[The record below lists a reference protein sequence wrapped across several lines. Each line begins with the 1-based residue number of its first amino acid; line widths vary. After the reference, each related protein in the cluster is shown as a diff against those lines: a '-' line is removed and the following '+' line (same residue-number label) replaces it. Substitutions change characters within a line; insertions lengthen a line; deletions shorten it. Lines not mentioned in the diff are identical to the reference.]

1 MARDIPASADYII
14 VGGGIGGCV
23 LASRLRQGDPK
34 LSIVLFEAGPDSNG
48 HPLTTAPLDCFAAHY
63 SDIDYAYNT
72 TPQPHLNGRS
82 CYGAG
87 GKVLSGGSAINY
99 GTWTR
104 GPSVDFDQ
112 WANKVQDP
120 SWNYEGLLPYFKKT
134 ETYMEGPEIQA
145 QQHGFDG
152 PVHLTSVSK
161 SDPNRKYPLSDA
173 VREAWSELG
182 VQPNSDIN
190 DGSPLGISEL
200 IESWRDGKRQCASQ
214 TYNLTGITII
224 CNTVVR
230 RVIVED
236 SAGRKIATGVE
247 LLDGHTISATKEV
260 IASCGTYRTP
270 QLLMLSGIGNA
281 AELKCHNIPVVVDA
295 PEVGRNLH
303 DHLAT
308 CIHWKLKCPE
318 LGLSIGTP
326 LWNDPAYL
334 KGLPTNW
341 FSMLHVP
348 DELLEKALHD
358 DGEPVAQHPL
368 LVPEKC
374 HIESFVTYAPAGT
387 RFANIDIPVDG
398 THITTPV
405 LGLTPTS
412 RGSITISSKDPLA
425 EPIIDTNY
433 YATESDRVIMR
444 FGIRAALRLLQETSH
459 GKSINVTQVAPE
471 GYPVLTSSSTDEEI
485 DARVARVGN
494 TFFHPAGTAAMGTVV
509 DTQLKVYGLERLRV
523 VDASVFPIPIAAH
536 YQAIVYAVAEKA
548 ADIILQS
555 S

>member
-1 MARDIPASADYII
+1 MAPDIPASADYII
-14 VGGGIGGCV
+14 VGGGIGGCA

-34 LSIVLFEAGPDSNG
+34 LSIVLLEAGPDSNG
-48 HPLTTAPLDCFAAHY
+48 HPLTTAPLACFAAHH
-63 SDIDYAYNT
+63 SDIDYAYST
-72 TPQPHLNGRS
+72 IPQPHLNGRS
-82 CYGAG
+82 CYAAG

-112 WANKVQDP
+112 WAIKVRDP
-120 SWNYEGLLPYFKKT
+120 SWNYRGLLPYFKKT
-134 ETYMEGPEIQA
+134 EKYMEGPGIQA
-145 QQHGFDG
+145 DQHGFDG
-152 PVHLTSVSK
+152 PIHLTSVSK

-173 VREAWSELG
+173 VSKAWSELG
-182 VQPNSDIN
+182 VQPNYDIN
-190 DGSPLGISEL
+190 DGSPLGLSEL
-200 IESWRDGKRQCASQ
+200 IENWRDGKRQCASQ
-214 TYNLTGITII
+214 AYNLTGVTVL

-230 RVIVED
+230 RIIIED
-236 SAGRKIATGVE
+236 SAGKRIATGVE
-247 LLDGHTISATKEV
+247 LLDGHNISAKKEV
-260 IASCGTYRTP
+260 IVSCGAYRTP

-281 AELKCHNIPVVVDA
+281 TELQRHNIPVVVDT
-295 PEVGRNLH
+295 PEVGENLH

-308 CIHWKLKCPE
+308 CIHWKLKYPE

-326 LWNDPAYL
+326 LWSDAAYS
-334 KGLPTNW
+334 KGLPVNW

-348 DELLEKALHD
+348 EELLEKALRD
-358 DGEPVAQHPL
+358 DGEDVAGHPL
-368 LVPEKC
+368 LVPDKC
-374 HIESFVTYAPAGT
+374 HIETFVTYSPAGA
-387 RFANIDIPVDG
+387 RFAKIDIPLDG

-425 EPIIDTNY
+425 EPVIDTNY
-433 YATESDRVIMR
+433 YATEADRVIMR
-444 FGIRAALRLLQETSH
+444 FGIRTALRLLQETSH
-459 GKSINVTQVAPE
+459 GRSINVTQVAPE
-471 GYPVLTSSSTDEEI
+471 GYPILSSSSTDEEI

-494 TFFHPAGTAAMGTVV
+494 TFFHPAGTAAMGAVV
-509 DTQLKVYGLERLRV
+509 DTRLKVYGVEKLRV

-548 ADIILQS
+548 ADMILQS